1 MTGPISYQHRDDG
14 IWPVGE
20 DGWPVTAEELDM
32 LERSADPLAFP
43 SRLDVIDIEPESVTD
58 TEQS

>member
-20 DGWPVTAEELDM
+20 DGWPITAEELDM
-32 LERSADPLAFP
+32 LERGTEPHALM
-43 SRLDVIDIEPESVTD
+43 SRPEIIDVTPEDVR
-58 TEQS
+58 